1 MNKTSEAAYR
11 KQERQYQV
19 DNAMSTLKK
28 AAEIKKDP
36 ALMRDV
42 QKAIKQ
48 LQASCVGRPTPP
60 PRKKK

>member
-1 MNKTSEAAYR
+1 MNKATAASEDR
-11 KQERQYQV
+11 KRERQYQV
-19 DNAMSTLKK
+19 DNAMNTLKR

-36 ALMRDV
+36 SLMRDV

-60 PRKKK
+60 KKKK